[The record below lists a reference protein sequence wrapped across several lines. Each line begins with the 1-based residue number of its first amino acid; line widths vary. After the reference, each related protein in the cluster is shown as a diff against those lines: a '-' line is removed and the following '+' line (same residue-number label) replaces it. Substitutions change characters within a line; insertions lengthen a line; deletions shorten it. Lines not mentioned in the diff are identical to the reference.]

1 MKREELI
8 KLVQEARKGSLNTN
22 IITDNVYWTFDIDS
36 ESRIV
41 DNFLATQPQESAKVT
56 DKMIKT
62 EMDNYFKKL
71 QRNPLPDLERFR
83 IEIAFAY
90 AAKWAREQIKNR

>member
-71 QRNPLPDLERFR
+71 QRNPLNDLERFR
-83 IEIAFAY
+83 IEIAFEY
-90 AAKWAREQIKNR
+90 AAKWAREQMKNR